1 MNWVDLLNQ
10 IFQLCIVPLLGVLTT
25 FVVNWIKKKSAELQQ
40 KTENELLDKYIG
52 LLSDTITTCVIATN
66 QTYVDELKDR
76 NAFTVEEQKKAL
88 NMTYQ
93 NVMKIIGT
101 DAQDIL
107 SSAVG
112 DLEEYIMNMIEAQ
125 VKVNKKVVTE

>member
-93 NVMKIIGT
+93 NVMKIIGA

-112 DLEEYIMNMIEAQ
+112 DLEEYVMNMIEAQ
-125 VKVNKKVVTE
+125 VKVNKKTA